1 MKSESLIKS
10 FQYAIAGVAYVLRTQ
25 RNAKIHAAAFM
36 VVLAMAAWLQLP
48 ALHWA
53 VLILTSGLVFV
64 AEIANTVIETLVDLV
79 SPDHHDLAGRAKDV
93 AAGAVLCAAVLAV
106 VVGAIVLGPPLISEF
121 VELFGQ
127 S

>member
-25 RNAKIHAAAFM
+25 RNAKIHAAAFV
-36 VVLAMAAWLQLP
+36 VVLAMAAWLQVP